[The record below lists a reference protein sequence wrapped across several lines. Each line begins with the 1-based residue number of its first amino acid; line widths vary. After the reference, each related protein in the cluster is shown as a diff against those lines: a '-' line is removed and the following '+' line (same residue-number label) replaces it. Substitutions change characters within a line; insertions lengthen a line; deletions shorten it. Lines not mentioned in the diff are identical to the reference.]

1 LPILSL
7 RPASARIAS
16 DMYCFGTYPPAHLD
30 PLYDLFMPRATQ
42 LRSQIAF
49 QPDPSVH
56 MLGLPRPRPRFDWF
70 LFAVAAGTL
79 LAVIV
84 LVISDLIF

>member
-1 LPILSL
+1 
-7 RPASARIAS
+7 
-16 DMYCFGTYPPAHLD
+16 
-30 PLYDLFMPRATQ
+30 
-42 LRSQIAF
+42 
-49 QPDPSVH
+49 
-56 MLGLPRPRPRFDWF
+56 MLALPRPRPRFDWF

>member
-1 LPILSL
+1 MCPALL
-7 RPASARIAS
+7 RNTMLCMI
-16 DMYCFGTYPPAHLD
+16 
-30 PLYDLFMPRATQ
+30 LFMPRATQ
-42 LRSQIAF
+42 LRSQIDF
-49 QPDPSVH
+49 QSDPSVH

-84 LVISDLIF
+84 LVISDFIF

>member
-1 LPILSL
+1 MMYTVSVHTFL
-7 RPASARIAS
+7 RITPSV
-16 DMYCFGTYPPAHLD
+16 
-30 PLYDLFMPRATQ
+30 YDLFVPRATH
-42 LRSQIAF
+42 LRPEIPF

-84 LVISDLIF
+84 LVISDLIV

>member
-1 LPILSL
+1 
-7 RPASARIAS
+7 
-16 DMYCFGTYPPAHLD
+16 
-30 PLYDLFMPRATQ
+30 
-42 LRSQIAF
+42 
-49 QPDPSVH
+49 

-79 LAVIV
+79 LAAIV

>member
-1 LPILSL
+1 
-7 RPASARIAS
+7 
-16 DMYCFGTYPPAHLD
+16 M
-30 PLYDLFMPRATQ
+30 PLATQ

-49 QPDPSVH
+49 QPDLSVH
-56 MLGLPRPRPRFDWF
+56 MLGLPRPRLRFDWF

-84 LVISDLIF
+84 LISDFIF

>member
-7 RPASARIAS
+7 RPVNARIS
-16 DMYCFGTYPPAHLD
+16 CDMYRFGTYPPLYHTSI
-30 PLYDLFMPRATQ
+30 YDLFMPRATQ

-70 LFAVAAGTL
+70 LFAVAAETL

>member
-1 LPILSL
+1 
-7 RPASARIAS
+7 
-16 DMYCFGTYPPAHLD
+16 
-30 PLYDLFMPRATQ
+30 MPRATQ